1 MRESHRILQENTGN
15 HWNVEAVFRPK
26 TDQIFTS
33 GFLPTSRTFQQEPAG
48 NHGKRSENFRS
59 EYCFHKITGITRNRP
74 FPGRTVRSGM
84 SMLMERSDFN
94 QLKTFLEEH
103 GFNVAGIRLA
113 LNPLTVIDAYRRQSN
128 LYGNEEGYKFYS
140 LFSLCAIN
148 HLEYSALTKGLFW
161 IYYLISAVSSVS

>member
-1 MRESHRILQENTGN
+1 
-15 HWNVEAVFRPK
+15 
-26 TDQIFTS
+26 
-33 GFLPTSRTFQQEPAG
+33 
-48 NHGKRSENFRS
+48 
-59 EYCFHKITGITRNRP
+59 
-74 FPGRTVRSGM
+74 
-84 SMLMERSDFN
+84 MERSDFN

-148 HLEYSALTKGLFW
+148 YLEYSALTKSLFW